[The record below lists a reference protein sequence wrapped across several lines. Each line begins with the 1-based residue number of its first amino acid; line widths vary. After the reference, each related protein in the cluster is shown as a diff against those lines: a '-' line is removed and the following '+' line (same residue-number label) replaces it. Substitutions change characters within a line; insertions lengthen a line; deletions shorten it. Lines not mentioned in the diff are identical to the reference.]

1 LDISEKERSIIT
13 LMHQLTK
20 RQEQILIMYFGLGE
34 QTKTSIEEIGEIYD
48 MTSEEVIE
56 MKDEGIRE
64 FIRLIASTG
73 ILGDRQKDFS
83 DKFIQSNDSE
93 FLDNFM
99 TKFIGSN

>member
-1 LDISEKERSIIT
+1 
-13 LMHQLTK
+13 M
-20 RQEQILIMYFGLGE
+20 MYFGLGD

-64 FIRLIASTG
+64 FIKLIASTG

>member
-1 LDISEKERSIIT
+1 
-13 LMHQLTK
+13 M
-20 RQEQILIMYFGLGE
+20 MYFGLGE
-34 QTKTSIEEIGEIYD
+34 QTKTSIEEICEIYD

>member
-1 LDISEKERSIIT
+1 
-13 LMHQLTK
+13 M
-20 RQEQILIMYFGLGE
+20 MYFGLGE

-64 FIRLIASTG
+64 FIRLIVSTG

>member
-1 LDISEKERSIIT
+1 
-13 LMHQLTK
+13 MHHLTK
-20 RQEQILIMYFGLGE
+20 RQEQILMMYFGLGE

>member
-1 LDISEKERSIIT
+1 
-13 LMHQLTK
+13 MNQLTK
-20 RQEQILIMYFGLGE
+20 RQEQILMMYFGLGE

>member
-1 LDISEKERSIIT
+1 
-13 LMHQLTK
+13 M
-20 RQEQILIMYFGLGE
+20 MYFGLGE

-93 FLDNFM
+93 FLDNFK

>member
-1 LDISEKERSIIT
+1 
-13 LMHQLTK
+13 M
-20 RQEQILIMYFGLGE
+20 MYFGLGE

-56 MKDEGIRE
+56 TKNEGIRE
-64 FIRLIASTG
+64 FIKLIASTG